1 MFSPPEID
9 NEQSVPWMPVLFH
22 KDNISFLLGKREGV
36 SLAGVEELEMGGNA
50 WHDKWEI
57 SNEHEIQ
64 SCLCQRRQQH
74 HSVHAVT
81 AVLFFLTHLNCLLH
95 ADSSQQQ
102 ETVDNS
108 DCKKHV
114 QQCTDIWNCV
124 RVLSKSVFPHK
135 RSSFKRSTLVYSS
148 SLQLHLCISACSL
161 SALLCIHFIL

>member
-22 KDNISFLLGKREGV
+22 KDDISFLLGKREGV

-64 SCLCQRRQQH
+64 SCLCQCRQQH
-74 HSVHAVT
+74 HIVPAMT
-81 AVLFFLTHLNCLLH
+81 AVLFFQHTLTVCCMLTPPNSRKLLII
-95 ADSSQQQ
+95 Q
-102 ETVDNS
+102 TVKYTCNNA
-108 DCKKHV
+108 H
-114 QQCTDIWNCV
+114 TWNCV
-124 RVLSKSVFPHK
+124 HILSKSVFPHK

-148 SLQLHLCISACSL
+148 SLQLHLCICACSL
-161 SALLCIHFIL
+161 SALLCIPFIL